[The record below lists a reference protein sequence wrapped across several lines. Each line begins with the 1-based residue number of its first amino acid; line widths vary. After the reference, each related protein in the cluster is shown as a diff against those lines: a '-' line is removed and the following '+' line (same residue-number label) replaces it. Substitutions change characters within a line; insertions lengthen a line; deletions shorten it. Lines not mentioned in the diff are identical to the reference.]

1 MSDLIHPL
9 HELRS
14 VLSLDHLSSRRDLAS
29 VLASARRLQRAAA
42 DAGDV
47 LPLLRGKKLGLLCED
62 DTTADA
68 ELFRRSAVELGAHV
82 AHIRPSLSDLT
93 TALEVRH
100 TANMLGRLYDAVECQ
115 DLSPALVR
123 EVRKEAGIPVYD
135 GVGLQHHA
143 TATLTELLDS
153 SSSAADRRRFV
164 LQAALLQ
171 TIASL

>member
-1 MSDLIHPL
+1 MLDLDHPL
-9 HELRS
+9 HKLRS
-14 VLSLDHLSSRRDLAS
+14 VLSLDHLSSRRDLAA
-29 VLASARRLQRAAA
+29 VLASARGLQRAAA
-42 DAGDV
+42 DAGGV

-62 DTTADA
+62 DTSPDA
-68 ELFRRSAVELGAHV
+68 QLFRRSAEELGAHV

-115 DLSPALVR
+115 DLSSALVR

-135 GVGLQHHA
+135 GVGLRHHA
-143 TATLTELLDS
+143 TATLAELLDGS
-153 SSSAADRRRFV
+153 GSAADRRRFV

>member
-1 MSDLIHPL
+1 MSDQL
-9 HELRS
+9 HHSTKLRS
-14 VLSLDHLSSRRDLAS
+14 VLSPDHLSSRCDLAC
-29 VLASARRLQRAAA
+29 VLASARGLQRAAA
-42 DAGDV
+42 DAGGV

-62 DTTADA
+62 DTSADA
-68 ELFRRSAVELGAHV
+68 QLFRQSAEELGSHV
-82 AHIRPSLSDLT
+82 AHVRPSLSELT

-100 TANMLGRLYDAVECQ
+100 AANMLGRLYDAVECQ

-135 GVGLQHHA
+135 GVGLCHHA
-143 TATLTELLDS
+143 TATLAELHDS
-153 SSSAADRRRFV
+153 SGSAADRRRFV

>member
-1 MSDLIHPL
+1 MLDLVHPL
-9 HELRS
+9 HELRG

-29 VLASARRLQRAAA
+29 VLVSARRLQRAAA

>member
-1 MSDLIHPL
+1 MLDLDHLL
-9 HELRS
+9 HEPRS

-29 VLASARRLQRAAA
+29 VLAGAGRLQRAAT
-42 DAGDV
+42 DAGGV

-68 ELFRRSAVELGAHV
+68 QLFRRSAEELGAHV

-93 TALEVRH
+93 TAPEVRH

-123 EVRKEAGIPVYD
+123 EVRKGAGIPVYD
-135 GVGLQHHA
+135 GVGLQHHP
-143 TATLTELLDS
+143 TAILIESLDNS
-153 SSSAADRRRFV
+153 NSAADRRRFV

-171 TIASL
+171 TIAN